1 MHEPAISTR
10 IPAGSKGLP
19 SVPDRQQA
27 TLHSLGNT
35 RKSEFRS
42 LRLVF
47 SDPHFDRKWPPRQAK
62 ACTPTP
68 PRAASGWSPVFR
80 LFLIRPPRSRV
91 GLQEWCNSFDWTL
104 ANQALTIR
112 KVQKVVQKWFPNLWA
127 VERAPQ
133 PVGGLGRR
141 RFKPAEGRTTK
152 NTNHTNRDQAGKF
165 PGVRTEAKEEHEER
179 EPLM

>member
-1 MHEPAISTR
+1 M
-10 IPAGSKGLP
+10 AGGP
-19 SVPDRQQA
+19 
-27 TLHSLGNT
+27 
-35 RKSEFRS
+35 
-42 LRLVF
+42 
-47 SDPHFDRKWPPRQAK
+47 
-62 ACTPTP
+62 
-68 PRAASGWSPVFR
+68 
-80 LFLIRPPRSRV
+80 RV
-91 GLQEWCNSFDWTL
+91 GGEQWTVTKIFYWASPPIGAHSRPFSAHDCPSQCSFGRLAENVLDKVAGKVCVSFEWCSSYEWTV